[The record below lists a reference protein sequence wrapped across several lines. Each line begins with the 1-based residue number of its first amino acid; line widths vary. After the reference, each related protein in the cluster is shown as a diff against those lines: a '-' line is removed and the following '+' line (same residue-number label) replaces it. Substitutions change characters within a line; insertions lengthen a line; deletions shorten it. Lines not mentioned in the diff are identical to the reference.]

1 MRTFGKSR
9 RDFLKAMGLGV
20 VRLGGLAF
28 GGCTGT
34 SQLFGSGA
42 GKNRGRRL
50 NILWISC
57 EDTSCDL
64 GCYGDDYADTPNLD
78 QLARQGRRYS
88 NAFVVYPVCAPT
100 RSSVIT
106 GMYPST
112 IGTMHMRTSL
122 KGYEAVPPPQV
133 KCFTEYLRASGY
145 YCTNN
150 SKTDYQFAP
159 PFTAWDES
167 SKRAHWRN
175 RPEGSAFFSVI
186 NLTVSHE
193 SRSWP
198 KKGEKLIH
206 DPGKAVLPPYWPDTP
221 VVRENLARYYD
232 NVTKMDQQAGEILRQ
247 LADDE
252 LADDTVVFFWGDH
265 GRGLPRHKRWVYDS
279 GIHVPLII
287 RWPGRIKGGEVC
299 EDLVSCV
306 DFAPTVLSIAGAAI
320 PAYMQ
325 GRAFLGE
332 QKGKTREYIFA
343 GRERMDAKSDD
354 HIRCVR
360 DRRHKY
366 IRNFMPEKP
375 YAQPIPYRDKMPIMQ
390 EWRRLNAEGK
400 LTGPQR
406 LFFRETKPAEE
417 LYDIV
422 SDPHEINN
430 LAESP
435 AHREVIERMR
445 GVLDEWIKKT
455 GDLGGIPEDEL
466 IERMW
471 PGRKQPVTATPAV
484 ETTAASDSEVTV
496 IITCATE
503 GASIG
508 YRVGS
513 DGRWLLYTEPVRL
526 AGGTELWTRA
536 IRIGYKPSGEVHKI
550 VGP

>member
-1 MRTFGKSR
+1 MSEFDYGR
-9 RDFLKAMGLGV
+9 RDFLKTLGV
-20 VRLGGLAF
+20 GAIAALSGS
-28 GGCTGT
+28 T
-34 SQLFGSGA
+34 STARVSASKGV

-78 QLARQGRRYS
+78 QLARQGMRYS

-133 KCFTEYLRASGY
+133 KCFTEYLRAAGY

-159 PFTAWDES
+159 PFTAWDQS

-198 KKGEKLIH
+198 KKGEKLVH
-206 DPGKAVLPPYWPDTP
+206 DPGKAPLPPYWPDTP
-221 VVRENLARYYD
+221 MVRENLARYYD

-247 LADDE
+247 IEEDGLTE
-252 LADDTVVFFWGDH
+252 KTVVFFWGDH

-332 QKGKTREYIFA
+332 QKGKTRKYIFA

-360 DRRHKY
+360 DRRYKY
-366 IRNFMPEKP
+366 IRNFMPQKP
-375 YAQPIPYRDKMPIMQ
+375 YAQPIPYRDKMPIMK

-400 LTGPQR
+400 LTAPQR

-445 GVLDEWIKKT
+445 GVLAEWIKKT

-471 PGRKQPVTATPAV
+471 PGRKQPVTATPAI

-496 IITCATE
+496 RITCATE

-508 YRVGS
+508 YRLGS

-536 IRIGYKPSGEVHKI
+536 VRIGYKPSGEVHKI

>member
-1 MRTFGKSR
+1 MSEFDYGR
-9 RDFLKAMGLGV
+9 RDFLKTLGMGAIAALSG
-20 VRLGGLAF
+20 
-28 GGCTGT
+28 GT
-34 SQLFGSGA
+34 SAARASGGKGA

-78 QLARQGRRYS
+78 RLARQGRRYS

-159 PFTAWDES
+159 PFTAWDQS

-247 LADDE
+247 LEEDG
-252 LADDTVVFFWGDH
+252 LAEKTVVFFWGDH

-325 GRAFLGE
+325 GRAFLGQ

-366 IRNFMPEKP
+366 IRNFMPERP
-375 YAQPIPYRDKMPIMQ
+375 YAQPIPYRDKMPIMK

-435 AHREVIERMR
+435 AHREVLERMR

-496 IITCATE
+496 RITCATE

-508 YRVGS
+508 YRLGR
-513 DGRWLLYTEPVRL
+513 DGRWLLYTEPVRV

-536 IRIGYKPSGEVHKI
+536 VRIGYKPSGEVRKI

>member
-1 MRTFGKSR
+1 MSEFDYGR
-9 RDFLKAMGLGV
+9 RDFLKTLGLGAV
-20 VRLGGLAF
+20 AAALSG
-28 GGCTGT
+28 GT
-34 SQLFGSGA
+34 SAARASGSKGA

-64 GCYGDDYADTPNLD
+64 GCYDDDYADTPNLD

-175 RPEGSAFFSVI
+175 RPEGPAFFSVI

-206 DPGKAVLPPYWPDTP
+206 DPCKAVLPPYWPDTP

-252 LADDTVVFFWGDH
+252 LADDTVVFFWSDH

-343 GRERMDAKSDD
+343 GRERMDAKSED

-360 DRRHKY
+360 DRRYKY

-417 LYDIV
+417 LYDVV

-526 AGGTELWTRA
+526 ACGTELWTRA

>member
-9 RDFLKAMGLGV
+9 RDFLKTLGMGAVAAAMQGCVNASGLISG
-20 VRLGGLAF
+20 
-28 GGCTGT
+28 
-34 SQLFGSGA
+34 GA

-206 DPGKAVLPPYWPDTP
+206 DPGKAVLPLYWPDTP

-247 LADDE
+247 LEDDG
-252 LADDTVVFFWGDH
+252 LAEKTVVFFWGDH

-332 QKGKTREYIFA
+332 QKGKTRKYIFA

-360 DRRHKY
+360 DRRYKY

-375 YAQPIPYRDKMPIMQ
+375 YAQPIPYRDKMPIMK

-406 LFFRETKPAEE
+406 LFFRETKPSEE
-417 LYDIV
+417 LYDVV

-445 GVLDEWIKKT
+445 GVLDGWIKKT

-471 PGRKQPVTATPAV
+471 PGRKQPVTAAPAI
-484 ETTAASDSEVTV
+484 ETTTASDSEVTV
-496 IITCATE
+496 RITCATE

-508 YRVGS
+508 YRLGS
-513 DGRWLLYTEPVRL
+513 SGRWLLYTEPVRL